1 MNDKGCG
8 KRIPATGGIVPL
20 YIVGS
25 STENPKEHVPV
36 TCPNFIL
43 RRENEDPGLT
53 PPRPK
58 SCGKPQMPTERV
70 YVRLFAG

>member
-1 MNDKGCG
+1 M
-8 KRIPATGGIVPL
+8 ILFIISLPP
-20 YIVGS
+20 
-25 STENPKEHVPV
+25 TENSQEHIPV
-36 TCPNFIL
+36 TRPDQIL

-58 SCGKPQMPTERV
+58 SCGKPRMPTERV